1 MLDFIPNMVYN
12 NNVRRGN
19 LNDTNKKGS
28 KTMAK
33 KKKKKQKKGNH
44 EMSLRKIIVVAETMR
59 LIREIFELLE
69 ILEKHLDRLLE

>member
-1 MLDFIPNMVYN
+1 
-12 NNVRRGN
+12 
-19 LNDTNKKGS
+19 
-28 KTMAK
+28 MA